1 MFCYNCHKE
10 IQEDA
15 VFCPFCGAQVG
26 VAINSDIDETN
37 KPETGSAPVEEPF
50 SNDTATV
57 IEPVAEPIAE
67 PETEQESSSE
77 QPEAEEGE
85 DSREVAPHTISGFV
99 WSLVANEC
107 AVIPVLGFVFA
118 LIALVKSSKG
128 RNIVKANPEH
138 YKLKGMLTAAF
149 IISIIA
155 LVGSIIEPI
164 AFISLFTDLKDTFNE
179 LKPFSSSS
187 FV

>member
-10 IQEDA
+10 IQENA

-26 VAINSDIDETN
+26 VAINSDIDEN
-37 KPETGSAPVEEPF
+37 NQPETGSAPVEEP
-50 SNDTATV
+50 SSSETATV

-67 PETEQESSSE
+67 PAAEPETEQESSSE
-77 QPEAEEGE
+77 QPKEGE
-85 DSREVAPHTISGFV
+85 DSREIAPYSISGFV

-107 AVIPVLGFVFA
+107 AIIPLLGFIFA
-118 LIALVKSSKG
+118 LIAIVQSSKG
-128 RNIVKANPEH
+128 RFLVKADPEH

-155 LVGSIIEPI
+155 LVVSVIGPIMLFYYFSIFDGSG
-164 AFISLFTDLKDTFNE
+164 
-179 LKPFSSSS
+179 PFSSSS

>member
-37 KPETGSAPVEEPF
+37 KPETGSVPVEEP
-50 SNDTATV
+50 SYSETETV
-57 IEPVAEPIAE
+57 MESVVEPVVEPV
-67 PETEQESSSE
+67 TEQTASGAIE
-77 QPEAEEGE
+77 QPEEGE

-164 AFISLFTDLKDTFNE
+164 AFISLFTDLKDTFDE